1 MERDLCR
8 YKEYTKKT
16 IALYDRILKEL
27 RVDAKV
33 DEEEAQLTLCDF
45 VGTMGM
51 LEAYK
56 FIDLSLNQDEDKFKT
71 FLLCYTG
78 FIENEEGE
86 TVLTIFGKETNYLKG
101 E

>member
-8 YKEYTKKT
+8 YKEYTEKT
-16 IALYDRILKEL
+16 IALYNRILKEL
-27 RVDAKV
+27 NINAEVDR
-33 DEEEAQLTLCDF
+33 EYAQMLLSDF

-51 LEAYK
+51 SEAYK
-56 FIDLSLNQDEDKFKT
+56 FIDLSVNQNEDKFKT

-78 FIENEEGE
+78 KIVNEEGKE
-86 TVLTIFGKETNYLKG
+86 VLIIFGKETNYLKG